1 MATSKIQKQYIV
13 EWVTGGTIEIAK
25 ETYGSITIDISK
37 TGYKAIGIV
46 GVNKSTYTGDQVAP
60 VCITNYRIS
69 TADPTQCSVTL
80 YNPMASKRTPKV
92 SVGVLYEK
100 A

>member
-25 ETYGSITIDISK
+25 ETYGTITIDIGK
-37 TGYKAIGIV
+37 TGYEAIGIV
-46 GVNKSTYTGDQVAP
+46 GVNKATYTGDSVAP
-60 VCITNYRIS
+60 VCIANYRIS
-69 TADPTQCSVTL
+69 TTDSTKCSVIL